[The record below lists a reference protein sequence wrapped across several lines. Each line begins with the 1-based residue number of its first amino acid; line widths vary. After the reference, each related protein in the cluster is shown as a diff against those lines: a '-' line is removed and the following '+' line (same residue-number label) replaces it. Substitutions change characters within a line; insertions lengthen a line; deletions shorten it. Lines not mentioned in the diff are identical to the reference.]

1 MTRRAFASRVETY
14 HNELI
19 RTIGFTPVMNCIN
32 SFIQESHSYSDYF
45 HIVELCFVYL
55 LRIFVQDTVHRIEE
69 NQKEVTELL
78 RFLYEAL
85 FQPCFIHSVP
95 LESESAAEPLPI
107 ALQVHTDEMVLM
119 DYVMS
124 LFSLLCYNCKRDG
137 HHSVLAK
144 HSPFIQPSLVAQI
157 CERLDAVTNINVTLF
172 LHQLLV
178 FCLATDR
185 RCVSARSRVAALV
198 DTFMEAGN
206 LQALIANLHRYPSES
221 LLVVFAKMIRMTCV
235 GASSEE
241 VSASEGGVDA
251 SAESVGVA
259 TEGNTPFTP
268 TERTEALLNT
278 LSDLA
283 FPSILVSLITLS
295 NSDDDARLSPEVS
308 QYTSS
313 AGVSSTES
321 RAVLRTV
328 RLYALDLLHC
338 FFLRRSLAHP
348 SFLDGH
354 HIVLDDPTL
363 IGGLLATIR
372 LFLNTRNPQEEKIV
386 VLSATLL
393 LRIGSYRGL
402 SLRRVSSRREL
413 LSDGGRA
420 VVRWHDLRLLNQIQ
434 KEGPFHSPLLLAARS
449 VRAEC
454 VSLAMITRRRQSPEA
469 HRRSAVPRSAAIHLP
484 QSHGERVLSED
495 ENGPGFEAG
504 RGHGRCAES
513 VARLLASHQHHR
525 EPYGCGSGVRRRHQR
540 PGDDYA
546 ACDGRAVPVHQSH
559 AVDGG
564 VRGGG
569 EQRDRDV
576 RRAVEPW

>member
-1 MTRRAFASRVETY
+1 
-14 HNELI
+14 
-19 RTIGFTPVMNCIN
+19 
-32 SFIQESHSYSDYF
+32 
-45 HIVELCFVYL
+45 
-55 LRIFVQDTVHRIEE
+55 
-69 NQKEVTELL
+69 
-78 RFLYEAL
+78 
-85 FQPCFIHSVP
+85 
-95 LESESAAEPLPI
+95 
-107 ALQVHTDEMVLM
+107 M

-221 LLVVFAKMIRMTCV
+221 LLVVFAKLIRMTCV

-241 VSASEGGVDA
+241 VSASEGGVGA

-525 EPYGCGSGVRRRHQR
+525 EPDGCGGGVRRRHQR

>member
-157 CERLDAVTNINVTLF
+157 CERLGAVTNINVTLF

-185 RCVSARSRVAALV
+185 RCVSARSRVATLV

-251 SAESVGVA
+251 SAEGVGMA
-259 TEGNTPFTP
+259 TEGNISCTP

-295 NSDDDARLSPEVS
+295 NADDDARLSPEVS

-348 SFLDGH
+348 SLLDGH

-393 LRIGSYRGL
+393 LRVGSYRVL
-402 SLRRVSSRREL
+402 SLHCVSSRREL

-420 VVRWHDLRLLNQIQ
+420 VICWHDLRLLNQIP

-454 VSLAMITRRRQSPEA
+454 VSSAPFTRRRQSAEA
-469 HRRSAVPRSAAIHLP
+469 HRRSAVP
-484 QSHGERVLSED
+484 
-495 ENGPGFEAG
+495 
-504 RGHGRCAES
+504 
-513 VARLLASHQHHR
+513 
-525 EPYGCGSGVRRRHQR
+525 
-540 PGDDYA
+540 
-546 ACDGRAVPVHQSH
+546 
-559 AVDGG
+559 
-564 VRGGG
+564 
-569 EQRDRDV
+569 
-576 RRAVEPW
+576 